1 MTDERQG
8 LLATLKNQGFAEAE
22 RWVDYARDHGFQQI
36 RSQRVSRCPNCGT
49 ESHTQIGQYVYYS
62 TLMRL
67 NLCAGCGLAYSDR
80 RIDPLIIRTH
90 FEGAYKDEDY
100 FLDRRSWLF
109 DQLARLVDGHA
120 PSGGSV
126 LDIGGAKGHLMAVVQ
141 RRRPD
146 LHITIS
152 DLSKSAC
159 TWAATTYGFKTICS
173 AAGALH
179 VDQAFDVVVMS
190 DVIYYE
196 PEPAKLWTL
205 LPNLVAPGGIVIIRV
220 PNRLLLIRLAQAI
233 RRFVTSKRARD
244 MRDRIMFF
252 NPEHLFIFSRRLLT
266 RRLSSLG
273 FDPVTV
279 LPSELLTP
287 GAQTRRFHTLYYQ
300 VARLVHL
307 GTLRRLTITPSLL
320 LVGRRPLPA
329 HRGGV
334 ERPSA

>member
-1 MTDERQG
+1 M
-8 LLATLKNQGFAEAE
+8 
-22 RWVDYARDHGFQQI
+22 
-36 RSQRVSRCPNCGT
+36 
-49 ESHTQIGQYVYYS
+49 
-62 TLMRL
+62 
-67 NLCAGCGLAYSDR
+67 
-80 RIDPLIIRTH
+80 
-90 FEGAYKDEDY
+90 
-100 FLDRRSWLF
+100 
-109 DQLARLVDGHA
+109 DQV
-120 PSGGSV
+120 
-126 LDIGGAKGHLMAVVQ
+126 
-141 RRRPD
+141 
-146 LHITIS
+146 
-152 DLSKSAC
+152 
-159 TWAATTYGFKTICS
+159 
-173 AAGALH
+173 
-179 VDQAFDVVVMS
+179 FDVVVMS

-279 LPSELLTP
+279 WPSELLTP
-287 GAQTRRFHTLYYQ
+287 GAQTRRLHTLYYQ